1 MPRVPVQSSRLR
13 LEAIEDGVVRLAG
26 PLFRAV
32 LEISGAPP
40 PLDDDV
46 RREAVL
52 AGYAGFLNSL
62 NFPIQVLVRS
72 VPVDLGRYLS
82 GIEERAS
89 HALPD
94 ALTALARDHV
104 AFVHGLARQRT
115 LLERRLYLI
124 VPAEAPATVSWWQL
138 RRRRRGNAPERAAA
152 RRQLTLRCE
161 EVARQLAR
169 CQVTVRRLDDTA
181 LAQLYLACWAP
192 ERARLQR
199 VRQQVDE
206 YTTLVVTADR
216 SGGASDGASGPAPVE
231 RSPSP
236 GERSG

>member
-1 MPRVPVQSSRLR
+1 MPRVSVQTSRLR
-13 LEAIEDGVVRLAG
+13 LEAIEDDVVRLAG

-72 VPVDLGRYLS
+72 VPVDLGRYLT

-89 HALPD
+89 QDLPD
-94 ALTALARDHV
+94 ALTALAHDHV

-115 LLERRLYLI
+115 LLERRLYVV
-124 VPAEAPATVSWWQL
+124 VPAEAPVAAAWRPW
-138 RRRRRGNAPERAAA
+138 RRRRDGMAPERAAA
-152 RRQLTLRCE
+152 RRQLTLRCD
-161 EVARQLAR
+161 EVSRQLAR
-169 CQVTVRRLDDTA
+169 CGVTVRRLDDTA

-199 VRQQVDE
+199 VRQRLDE
-206 YTTLVVTADR
+206 YSTLVVTVDR
-216 SGGASDGASGPAPVE
+216 TPPSAERGLDGDRAAPWTAA
-231 RSPSP
+231 
-236 GERSG
+236 GERDG

>member
-1 MPRVPVQSSRLR
+1 MPRVSVQASRLR

-72 VPVDLGRYLS
+72 VPVDLGRYLA
-82 GIEERAS
+82 GIEERATQD
-89 HALPD
+89 LPD
-94 ALTALARDHV
+94 ALTALAHDHV

-115 LLERRLYLI
+115 LLERRLYLV
-124 VPAEAPATVSWWQL
+124 VPAEAPISADWRPW
-138 RRRRRGNAPERAAA
+138 RRRRGGMAPERAAA

-161 EVARQLAR
+161 AVARQLAR
-169 CQVTVRRLDDTA
+169 CGVTVRRLDDTA

-199 VRQQVDE
+199 VRKRIDE
-206 YTTLVVTADR
+206 YSTLIVTADR
-216 SGGASDGASGPAPVE
+216 PRASADRGVDGDRADPWATTGEQGG
-231 RSPSP
+231 
-236 GERSG
+236 

>member
-1 MPRVPVQSSRLR
+1 VPRVAVQSSRLR

-26 PLFRAV
+26 PLYRAV

-89 HALPD
+89 HDLPD
-94 ALTALARDHV
+94 ALTALAHDHV

-115 LLERRLYLI
+115 LLERRLYLV
-124 VPAEAPATVSWWQL
+124 VPAEAPATARWWQL
-138 RRRRRGNAPERAAA
+138 ERGRGGNAPERAAA

-161 EVARQLAR
+161 EVARQLGR
-169 CQVTVRRLDDTA
+169 CGVTVRRLDDTA

-199 VRQQVDE
+199 VRQRLDE
-206 YTTLVVTADR
+206 YSTLVVTADSPR
-216 SGGASDGASGPAPVE
+216 GASDGTPDRDPVDRWMRPVE
-231 RSPSP
+231 
-236 GERSG
+236 GGG